1 MRFLKKPGTLW
12 LHACLPRPR
21 SGPGPVGRDY
31 EMVTTIRNE
40 LKIKFADEFSMT
52 PLQKKG
58 QAIIFNS
65 PGLFS
70 LNK

>member
-1 MRFLKKPGTLW
+1 
-12 LHACLPRPR
+12 
-21 SGPGPVGRDY
+21 
-31 EMVTTIRNE
+31 MVTTIRNE

-52 PLQKKG
+52 PLQEKG